1 VENKFFSAAKTL
13 SFKKYHSIYSG
24 YTSPHLEY
32 RLTMTQ
38 LQNPNPLAAPD
49 QADKS
54 LAPLPKGGN
63 SAADQVKVTAVTH
76 WTDKL
81 FSFQTN
87 RPPSFRFQSGEF
99 AMIGLA
105 DNDGKA
111 VTRAYS
117 IASPHWDDHLEFYS
131 IIVPD
136 GPLTSRLRHI
146 QIGDDIILRPKT
158 TGTLNLARL
167 RDGKRLY
174 LLATG
179 TGFAPFASL
188 IRDPETYER
197 FDEVILVHGCRAIA
211 EFEAI
216 ANLKFVEVG
225 EVQDTHAMMRV
236 DITWSNE
243 KSGAASLIVHNG
255 GDIRIDHPHHYSMV
269 LHEIAHALGVKHPF
283 KEDAGFPG
291 DPTEKLLPNSIASY
305 APDNIRVITQNDI
318 NVLQFLYGAP
328 GTNFEG
334 LQSIIDDLDVNLP
347 PDHPYLDIV

>member
-1 VENKFFSAAKTL
+1 
-13 SFKKYHSIYSG
+13 
-24 YTSPHLEY
+24 
-32 RLTMTQ
+32 MTQ
-38 LQNPNPLAAPD
+38 LQNPTPLAMPD

-54 LAPLPKGGN
+54 FASCPKGGN
-63 SAADQVKVTAVTH
+63 NAADQVKVTAVTH

-81 FSFQTN
+81 FSFQTD

-111 VTRAYS
+111 ITRAYS

-197 FDEVILVHGCRAIA
+197 FDAVILVHGCRTIA
-211 EFEAI
+211 ELGYSQKIVADSRAHPLIGKMVTAQLHYVPSVTRENFTQTGRITALLADGKLASSLSLPPLDADFDRIMICGSIGLNQDI
-216 ANLKFVEVG
+216 AAQLLAKNFQEGNL
-225 EVQDTHAMMRV
+225 
-236 DITWSNE
+236 S
-243 KSGAASLIVHNG
+243 S
-255 GDIRIDHPHHYSMV
+255 
-269 LHEIAHALGVKHPF
+269 
-283 KEDAGFPG
+283 PG
-291 DPTEKLLPNSIASY
+291 DY
-305 APDNIRVITQNDI
+305 VIERAFVGDGI
-318 NVLQFLYGAP
+318 
-328 GTNFEG
+328 
-334 LQSIIDDLDVNLP
+334 
-347 PDHPYLDIV
+347 

>member
-1 VENKFFSAAKTL
+1 
-13 SFKKYHSIYSG
+13 
-24 YTSPHLEY
+24 
-32 RLTMTQ
+32 MTQ
-38 LQNPNPLAAPD
+38 LQNPTSFAAPD
-49 QADKS
+49 QADRS
-54 LAPLPKGGN
+54 LASCPKGGN
-63 SAADQVKVTAVTH
+63 SAPGQVKVTAVTH

-87 RPPSFRFQSGEF
+87 RPLSFRFQSGEF

-111 VTRAYS
+111 ITRAYS

-197 FDEVILVHGCRAIA
+197 FDEVVLVHGCRTIA
-211 EFEAI
+211 ELGYSQKIVADSSAHPLIGEMVTAQLHYVPSVTRENFTQTGRITTPLADGKLANSLSLPPLDADFDRIMICGSIGLNQDI
-216 ANLKFVEVG
+216 AAQLLAKNFQEGNL
-225 EVQDTHAMMRV
+225 
-236 DITWSNE
+236 S
-243 KSGAASLIVHNG
+243 S
-255 GDIRIDHPHHYSMV
+255 
-269 LHEIAHALGVKHPF
+269 
-283 KEDAGFPG
+283 PG
-291 DPTEKLLPNSIASY
+291 DY
-305 APDNIRVITQNDI
+305 VIERAFVGDGI
-318 NVLQFLYGAP
+318 
-328 GTNFEG
+328 
-334 LQSIIDDLDVNLP
+334 
-347 PDHPYLDIV
+347 

>member
-1 VENKFFSAAKTL
+1 
-13 SFKKYHSIYSG
+13 
-24 YTSPHLEY
+24 
-32 RLTMTQ
+32 MTQ
-38 LQNPNPLAAPD
+38 LQNPTPLASPD

-54 LAPLPKGGN
+54 LASCPKGGN
-63 SAADQVKVTAVTH
+63 GAADQVKVTAVTH

-81 FSFQTN
+81 FSFQTD

-99 AMIGLA
+99 AMIGLT

-197 FDEVILVHGCRAIA
+197 FDEVILVHGCRTIA
-211 EFEAI
+211 ELGYSQKIVADSRAHPLIGEMVTAQLHYVPSVTRENFTQTGRITTLLADGKLASSLLLPPLDADFDRIMICGSIGLNQDI
-216 ANLKFVEVG
+216 AAQLLAKNFQEGNL
-225 EVQDTHAMMRV
+225 
-236 DITWSNE
+236 SN
-243 KSGAASLIVHNG
+243 
-255 GDIRIDHPHHYSMV
+255 
-269 LHEIAHALGVKHPF
+269 
-283 KEDAGFPG
+283 PG
-291 DPTEKLLPNSIASY
+291 DY
-305 APDNIRVITQNDI
+305 VIERAFVGVGI
-318 NVLQFLYGAP
+318 
-328 GTNFEG
+328 
-334 LQSIIDDLDVNLP
+334 
-347 PDHPYLDIV
+347 

>member
-1 VENKFFSAAKTL
+1 M
-13 SFKKYHSIYSG
+13 
-24 YTSPHLEY
+24 
-32 RLTMTQ
+32 TMTQ
-38 LQNPNPLAAPD
+38 FQNHSPLAAPD
-49 QADKS
+49 QVNKS
-54 LAPLPKGGN
+54 LASFSKGGN
-63 SAADQVKVTAVTH
+63 NATDQVKVTAVTH

-81 FSFQTN
+81 FSFQTD

-111 VTRAYS
+111 ITRAYS
-117 IASPHWDDHLEFYS
+117 IASPNWDDHLEFYS

-197 FDEVILVHGCRAIA
+197 FDEVILVHGCRTIA
-211 EFEAI
+211 ELGYSQKIGADSRAHPLI
-216 ANLKFVEVG
+216 G
-225 EVQDTHAMMRV
+225 EMVTAQLHYVPSVTRENFTQTGRITTLLADGKLASSLSLPLLDADFDRIMICGSIGLNQ
-236 DITWSNE
+236 DITAQLLAKNFQEGNLS
-243 KSGAASLIVHNG
+243 S
-255 GDIRIDHPHHYSMV
+255 
-269 LHEIAHALGVKHPF
+269 
-283 KEDAGFPG
+283 PG
-291 DPTEKLLPNSIASY
+291 DY
-305 APDNIRVITQNDI
+305 VIERAFVGDGI
-318 NVLQFLYGAP
+318 
-328 GTNFEG
+328 
-334 LQSIIDDLDVNLP
+334 
-347 PDHPYLDIV
+347 

>member
-1 VENKFFSAAKTL
+1 
-13 SFKKYHSIYSG
+13 
-24 YTSPHLEY
+24 
-32 RLTMTQ
+32 MTQ
-38 LQNPNPLAAPD
+38 LQNPTPLAAPD

-63 SAADQVKVTAVTH
+63 STADQVKVTAVTH

-111 VTRAYS
+111 ITRAYS
-117 IASPHWDDHLEFYS
+117 IASPHWDDYLEFYS

-136 GPLTSRLRHI
+136 GPLTLRLRHI

-197 FDEVILVHGCRAIA
+197 FDEVILVHGCRAITDLGYSQKIVA
-211 EFEAI
+211 DSRAHPLIGEMVTAQLHYVPSVTRENFTQTGRITTLLADGKLASTLALPPLDADFDRIMICGSIGLNQDI
-216 ANLKFVEVG
+216 AAQLLAKNFQEGNL
-225 EVQDTHAMMRV
+225 
-236 DITWSNE
+236 S
-243 KSGAASLIVHNG
+243 S
-255 GDIRIDHPHHYSMV
+255 
-269 LHEIAHALGVKHPF
+269 
-283 KEDAGFPG
+283 PG
-291 DPTEKLLPNSIASY
+291 DY
-305 APDNIRVITQNDI
+305 VIERAFVGDGI
-318 NVLQFLYGAP
+318 
-328 GTNFEG
+328 
-334 LQSIIDDLDVNLP
+334 
-347 PDHPYLDIV
+347 

>member
-1 VENKFFSAAKTL
+1 
-13 SFKKYHSIYSG
+13 
-24 YTSPHLEY
+24 
-32 RLTMTQ
+32 
-38 LQNPNPLAAPD
+38 
-49 QADKS
+49 
-54 LAPLPKGGN
+54 
-63 SAADQVKVTAVTH
+63 VTAVTH

-81 FSFQTN
+81 FSFQTD

-111 VTRAYS
+111 LTRAYS

-197 FDEVILVHGCRAIA
+197 FDEVILVHGCRTIA
-211 EFEAI
+211 ELGYSQKIVADSRAHPLIGEMVTAQLHYVPSVTRENFTLTGRITTLLADGKLANSLSLPPLDADFDRIMICGSIGLNQDIEAQLL
-216 ANLKFVEVG
+216 AKNFQEGNL
-225 EVQDTHAMMRV
+225 
-236 DITWSNE
+236 S
-243 KSGAASLIVHNG
+243 S
-255 GDIRIDHPHHYSMV
+255 
-269 LHEIAHALGVKHPF
+269 
-283 KEDAGFPG
+283 PG
-291 DPTEKLLPNSIASY
+291 DY
-305 APDNIRVITQNDI
+305 VIERAFVGDGI
-318 NVLQFLYGAP
+318 
-328 GTNFEG
+328 
-334 LQSIIDDLDVNLP
+334 
-347 PDHPYLDIV
+347 

>member
-1 VENKFFSAAKTL
+1 
-13 SFKKYHSIYSG
+13 
-24 YTSPHLEY
+24 
-32 RLTMTQ
+32 MTQ
-38 LQNPNPLAAPD
+38 LQNPTSFAAPD
-49 QADKS
+49 QADRS
-54 LAPLPKGGN
+54 LASCPKGGN
-63 SAADQVKVTAVTH
+63 SAPGQVKVTAVTH

-111 VTRAYS
+111 ITRAYS

-197 FDEVILVHGCRAIA
+197 FDEVILVHGCRTIA
-211 EFEAI
+211 ELGYSQKIVADSRARPLIGEMVTAQLHYVPSVTRENFTQTGRITTLLADGKLASSLSLPPLDADFDRIMICGSIGLNQDI
-216 ANLKFVEVG
+216 AAQLMAKNFQEGNL
-225 EVQDTHAMMRV
+225 
-236 DITWSNE
+236 S
-243 KSGAASLIVHNG
+243 S
-255 GDIRIDHPHHYSMV
+255 
-269 LHEIAHALGVKHPF
+269 
-283 KEDAGFPG
+283 PG
-291 DPTEKLLPNSIASY
+291 DY
-305 APDNIRVITQNDI
+305 VIERAFVGDGI
-318 NVLQFLYGAP
+318 
-328 GTNFEG
+328 
-334 LQSIIDDLDVNLP
+334 
-347 PDHPYLDIV
+347 

>member
-1 VENKFFSAAKTL
+1 
-13 SFKKYHSIYSG
+13 
-24 YTSPHLEY
+24 
-32 RLTMTQ
+32 MTQ
-38 LQNPNPLAAPD
+38 LQNPTPLAMPD

-54 LAPLPKGGN
+54 FASCPKGGN
-63 SAADQVKVTAVTH
+63 NAADQVKVTAVTH

-81 FSFQTN
+81 FSFQTD

-197 FDEVILVHGCRAIA
+197 FDEVILVHGCRTIA
-211 EFEAI
+211 ELGYSQKIVADSRAHPLIGEMVTAQLHYVPSVTRENFTQTGRITTLLADGKLASSLSLPPLDADFDRIMICGSIGLNQDI
-216 ANLKFVEVG
+216 AAQLMAKNFQEGNL
-225 EVQDTHAMMRV
+225 
-236 DITWSNE
+236 S
-243 KSGAASLIVHNG
+243 S
-255 GDIRIDHPHHYSMV
+255 
-269 LHEIAHALGVKHPF
+269 
-283 KEDAGFPG
+283 PG
-291 DPTEKLLPNSIASY
+291 DY
-305 APDNIRVITQNDI
+305 VIERAFVGDGI
-318 NVLQFLYGAP
+318 
-328 GTNFEG
+328 
-334 LQSIIDDLDVNLP
+334 
-347 PDHPYLDIV
+347 

>member
-1 VENKFFSAAKTL
+1 
-13 SFKKYHSIYSG
+13 
-24 YTSPHLEY
+24 
-32 RLTMTQ
+32 MTQ
-38 LQNPNPLAAPD
+38 LQNPTPLAMPD

-54 LAPLPKGGN
+54 FASCPKGGN
-63 SAADQVKVTAVTH
+63 NAADQVKVTAVTH

-81 FSFQTN
+81 FSFQTD

-111 VTRAYS
+111 ITRAYS

-197 FDEVILVHGCRAIA
+197 FDEVILVHGCRTIA
-211 EFEAI
+211 ELGYSQKIVADSRAHPLIGEMVTAQLHYVPSVTRENFTQTGRITTLLADGKLASSLSLPPLDADFDRIMICGSIGLNQDI
-216 ANLKFVEVG
+216 AAQLMAKNFQEGNL
-225 EVQDTHAMMRV
+225 
-236 DITWSNE
+236 S
-243 KSGAASLIVHNG
+243 S
-255 GDIRIDHPHHYSMV
+255 
-269 LHEIAHALGVKHPF
+269 
-283 KEDAGFPG
+283 PG
-291 DPTEKLLPNSIASY
+291 DY
-305 APDNIRVITQNDI
+305 VIERAFVGDGI
-318 NVLQFLYGAP
+318 
-328 GTNFEG
+328 
-334 LQSIIDDLDVNLP
+334 
-347 PDHPYLDIV
+347 

>member
-1 VENKFFSAAKTL
+1 
-13 SFKKYHSIYSG
+13 
-24 YTSPHLEY
+24 
-32 RLTMTQ
+32 MTQ
-38 LQNPNPLAAPD
+38 LQNPTPLAMPD

-54 LAPLPKGGN
+54 FASCPKGGN
-63 SAADQVKVTAVTH
+63 NAADQVKVTAVTH

-81 FSFQTN
+81 FSFQTD

-111 VTRAYS
+111 ITRAYS
-117 IASPHWDDHLEFYS
+117 IASPHWDDYLEFYS

-197 FDEVILVHGCRAIA
+197 FDEVVLVHGCRTIA
-211 EFEAI
+211 ELGYSQKIVADSRAHPLIGEMVTAQLHYVPSVTRENFTQTGRITTLLADGKLASSLSLPPLDANFDRIMICGSIGLNQDI
-216 ANLKFVEVG
+216 AAQLLAKSFQEGNL
-225 EVQDTHAMMRV
+225 
-236 DITWSNE
+236 S
-243 KSGAASLIVHNG
+243 S
-255 GDIRIDHPHHYSMV
+255 
-269 LHEIAHALGVKHPF
+269 
-283 KEDAGFPG
+283 PG
-291 DPTEKLLPNSIASY
+291 DY
-305 APDNIRVITQNDI
+305 VIERAFVGDGI
-318 NVLQFLYGAP
+318 
-328 GTNFEG
+328 
-334 LQSIIDDLDVNLP
+334 
-347 PDHPYLDIV
+347 

>member
-1 VENKFFSAAKTL
+1 
-13 SFKKYHSIYSG
+13 
-24 YTSPHLEY
+24 
-32 RLTMTQ
+32 M
-38 LQNPNPLAAPD
+38 PN

-54 LAPLPKGGN
+54 LALFSKGGT
-63 SAADQVKVTAVTH
+63 SAPDQVKVTAVTH

-81 FSFQTN
+81 FSFQTD

-111 VTRAYS
+111 LTRAYS

-197 FDEVILVHGCRAIA
+197 FEQVILVHGCRTIA
-211 EFEAI
+211 ELGYSQKIVADSRAHPLIGEMVTAQLHYVPSVTRENFTLTGRITTLLADGKLANSLSLPPLDADFDRIMICGSIGLNQDIEAQLL
-216 ANLKFVEVG
+216 AKNFQEGNL
-225 EVQDTHAMMRV
+225 
-236 DITWSNE
+236 S
-243 KSGAASLIVHNG
+243 S
-255 GDIRIDHPHHYSMV
+255 
-269 LHEIAHALGVKHPF
+269 
-283 KEDAGFPG
+283 PG
-291 DPTEKLLPNSIASY
+291 DY
-305 APDNIRVITQNDI
+305 VIERAFVGDGI
-318 NVLQFLYGAP
+318 
-328 GTNFEG
+328 
-334 LQSIIDDLDVNLP
+334 
-347 PDHPYLDIV
+347 

>member
-1 VENKFFSAAKTL
+1 
-13 SFKKYHSIYSG
+13 
-24 YTSPHLEY
+24 
-32 RLTMTQ
+32 MTQ
-38 LQNPNPLAAPD
+38 LQNPTPLAMPD

-54 LAPLPKGGN
+54 FASCPKGGN
-63 SAADQVKVTAVTH
+63 NAADQVKVTAVTH

-81 FSFQTN
+81 FSFQTD

-111 VTRAYS
+111 ITRAYS

-197 FDEVILVHGCRAIA
+197 FDEVILVHGCRTIA
-211 EFEAI
+211 ELGYSQKIVADSRAHPLIGEMVTAQLHYVPSVTRENFTQTGRITTLLADGKLASSLSLPPLDADFDRIMICGSIGLNQDI
-216 ANLKFVEVG
+216 AAQLLAKNFQEGNL
-225 EVQDTHAMMRV
+225 
-236 DITWSNE
+236 S
-243 KSGAASLIVHNG
+243 S
-255 GDIRIDHPHHYSMV
+255 
-269 LHEIAHALGVKHPF
+269 
-283 KEDAGFPG
+283 PG
-291 DPTEKLLPNSIASY
+291 DY
-305 APDNIRVITQNDI
+305 VIERAFVGDGI
-318 NVLQFLYGAP
+318 
-328 GTNFEG
+328 
-334 LQSIIDDLDVNLP
+334 
-347 PDHPYLDIV
+347 

>member
-1 VENKFFSAAKTL
+1 M
-13 SFKKYHSIYSG
+13 I
-24 YTSPHLEY
+24 
-32 RLTMTQ
+32 MTQ
-38 LQNPNPLAAPD
+38 LQNPTPLDMPN

-54 LAPLPKGGN
+54 LALFSKGGT
-63 SAADQVKVTAVTH
+63 SAPDQVKVTAVTH

-81 FSFQTN
+81 FSFQTD

-111 VTRAYS
+111 LTRAYS

-197 FDEVILVHGCRAIA
+197 FEQVILVHGCRTIA
-211 EFEAI
+211 ELGYSQKIVADSRAHPLIGEMVTAQLHYVPSVTRENFTLTGRITTLLADGKLANSLSLPPLDADFDRIMICGSIGLNQDIEAQLL
-216 ANLKFVEVG
+216 AKNFQEGNL
-225 EVQDTHAMMRV
+225 
-236 DITWSNE
+236 S
-243 KSGAASLIVHNG
+243 S
-255 GDIRIDHPHHYSMV
+255 
-269 LHEIAHALGVKHPF
+269 
-283 KEDAGFPG
+283 PG
-291 DPTEKLLPNSIASY
+291 DY
-305 APDNIRVITQNDI
+305 VIERAFVGDGI
-318 NVLQFLYGAP
+318 
-328 GTNFEG
+328 
-334 LQSIIDDLDVNLP
+334 
-347 PDHPYLDIV
+347 

>member
-1 VENKFFSAAKTL
+1 
-13 SFKKYHSIYSG
+13 
-24 YTSPHLEY
+24 
-32 RLTMTQ
+32 MTQ
-38 LQNPNPLAAPD
+38 LQNPTPLAMPD

-54 LAPLPKGGN
+54 FASCPKGGN
-63 SAADQVKVTAVTH
+63 NAADQVKVTAVTH

-81 FSFQTN
+81 FSFQTD

-111 VTRAYS
+111 ITRAYS
-117 IASPHWDDHLEFYS
+117 IASPHWDDYLEFYS

-197 FDEVILVHGCRAIA
+197 FDEVVLVHGCRTIA
-211 EFEAI
+211 ELGYSQKIVADSRAHPLI
-216 ANLKFVEVG
+216 G
-225 EVQDTHAMMRV
+225 EMVTAQLHYVPSVTRENFTQTGR
-236 DITWSNE
+236 ITTLLADG
-243 KSGAASLIVHNG
+243 KLASSL
-255 GDIRIDHPHHYSMV
+255 S
-269 LHEIAHALGVKHPF
+269 
-283 KEDAGFPG
+283 
-291 DPTEKLLPNSIASY
+291 
-305 APDNIRVITQNDI
+305 
-318 NVLQFLYGAP
+318 
-328 GTNFEG
+328 
-334 LQSIIDDLDVNLP
+334 LP
-347 PDHPYLDIV
+347 PLDANFDRIVICGSIGLNQDIAAQLLAKGFQEGNLSSLGDYVIERAFVGDGI

>member
-1 VENKFFSAAKTL
+1 
-13 SFKKYHSIYSG
+13 
-24 YTSPHLEY
+24 
-32 RLTMTQ
+32 MTQ
-38 LQNPNPLAAPD
+38 LQNPTPLAMPD

-54 LAPLPKGGN
+54 FASCPKGGN
-63 SAADQVKVTAVTH
+63 NAADQVKVTAVTH

-81 FSFQTN
+81 FSFQTD

-111 VTRAYS
+111 ITRAYS
-117 IASPHWDDHLEFYS
+117 IASPHWDDYLEFYS

-197 FDEVILVHGCRAIA
+197 FDEVVLVHGCRTIA
-211 EFEAI
+211 ELGYSQKIVADSRAHPLIGEMVTAQLHYVPSVTRENFTQTGRITTLLADGKLASSLSLPPLDADFDRIMICGSIGLNQDI
-216 ANLKFVEVG
+216 AAQLMAKNFQEGNL
-225 EVQDTHAMMRV
+225 
-236 DITWSNE
+236 S
-243 KSGAASLIVHNG
+243 S
-255 GDIRIDHPHHYSMV
+255 
-269 LHEIAHALGVKHPF
+269 
-283 KEDAGFPG
+283 PG
-291 DPTEKLLPNSIASY
+291 DY
-305 APDNIRVITQNDI
+305 VIERAFVGDGI
-318 NVLQFLYGAP
+318 
-328 GTNFEG
+328 
-334 LQSIIDDLDVNLP
+334 
-347 PDHPYLDIV
+347 

>member
-1 VENKFFSAAKTL
+1 
-13 SFKKYHSIYSG
+13 
-24 YTSPHLEY
+24 
-32 RLTMTQ
+32 MTQ
-38 LQNPNPLAAPD
+38 LQNPTPLAMPD

-54 LAPLPKGGN
+54 FASFPKGGN
-63 SAADQVKVTAVTH
+63 NAADQVKVTAVTH

-81 FSFQTN
+81 FSFQTD

-111 VTRAYS
+111 ITRAYS
-117 IASPHWDDHLEFYS
+117 IASPHWDDYLEFYS

-197 FDEVILVHGCRAIA
+197 FDEVVLVHGCRTIA
-211 EFEAI
+211 ELGYSQKIVADSRAHPLI
-216 ANLKFVEVG
+216 G
-225 EVQDTHAMMRV
+225 EMVTAQLHYVPSVTRENFTQTGR
-236 DITWSNE
+236 ITTLLADG
-243 KSGAASLIVHNG
+243 KLASSL
-255 GDIRIDHPHHYSMV
+255 S
-269 LHEIAHALGVKHPF
+269 
-283 KEDAGFPG
+283 
-291 DPTEKLLPNSIASY
+291 
-305 APDNIRVITQNDI
+305 
-318 NVLQFLYGAP
+318 
-328 GTNFEG
+328 
-334 LQSIIDDLDVNLP
+334 LP
-347 PDHPYLDIV
+347 PLDANFDRIVICGSIGLNQDIAAQLLAKGFQEGNLSSLGDYVIERAFVGDGI

>member
-1 VENKFFSAAKTL
+1 
-13 SFKKYHSIYSG
+13 
-24 YTSPHLEY
+24 
-32 RLTMTQ
+32 MTH
-38 LQNPNPLAAPD
+38 LQNPTPLAMPD

-54 LAPLPKGGN
+54 FASCPKGGN
-63 SAADQVKVTAVTH
+63 NAADQVKVTAVTH

-81 FSFQTN
+81 FSFQTD

-111 VTRAYS
+111 LTRAYS

-197 FDEVILVHGCRAIA
+197 FEQVILVHGCRTIA
-211 EFEAI
+211 ELGYSQKIVADSRAHPLIGEMVTAQLHYVPSVTRENFTLTGRITTLLADGKLANSLSLPPLDADFDRIMICGSIGLNQDIEAQLL
-216 ANLKFVEVG
+216 AKNFQEGNL
-225 EVQDTHAMMRV
+225 
-236 DITWSNE
+236 S
-243 KSGAASLIVHNG
+243 S
-255 GDIRIDHPHHYSMV
+255 
-269 LHEIAHALGVKHPF
+269 
-283 KEDAGFPG
+283 PG
-291 DPTEKLLPNSIASY
+291 DY
-305 APDNIRVITQNDI
+305 VIERAFVGDGI
-318 NVLQFLYGAP
+318 
-328 GTNFEG
+328 
-334 LQSIIDDLDVNLP
+334 
-347 PDHPYLDIV
+347 

>member
-1 VENKFFSAAKTL
+1 
-13 SFKKYHSIYSG
+13 
-24 YTSPHLEY
+24 
-32 RLTMTQ
+32 MTQ
-38 LQNPNPLAAPD
+38 LQNPTPLAAPD

-54 LAPLPKGGN
+54 LASCPKGGN
-63 SAADQVKVTAVTH
+63 GAADQVKVTAVTH

-111 VTRAYS
+111 ITRAYS

-197 FDEVILVHGCRAIA
+197 FDEVILVHGCRTIA
-211 EFEAI
+211 ELGYSQKIVADSRAHPLIGEMVTAQLHYVPSVTRENFTQTGRITTLLADGKLASSLSLPPLDLDSDRIMICGSIGLNQDI
-216 ANLKFVEVG
+216 AAQLLAKNFQEGNL
-225 EVQDTHAMMRV
+225 
-236 DITWSNE
+236 S
-243 KSGAASLIVHNG
+243 S
-255 GDIRIDHPHHYSMV
+255 
-269 LHEIAHALGVKHPF
+269 
-283 KEDAGFPG
+283 PG
-291 DPTEKLLPNSIASY
+291 DY
-305 APDNIRVITQNDI
+305 VIERAFVGDGI
-318 NVLQFLYGAP
+318 
-328 GTNFEG
+328 
-334 LQSIIDDLDVNLP
+334 
-347 PDHPYLDIV
+347 

>member
-1 VENKFFSAAKTL
+1 
-13 SFKKYHSIYSG
+13 
-24 YTSPHLEY
+24 
-32 RLTMTQ
+32 MTQ
-38 LQNPNPLAAPD
+38 LQNPTPLAMPN

-54 LAPLPKGGN
+54 LASFSKGAT
-63 SAADQVKVTAVTH
+63 SVPDQVKVTAVTH

-81 FSFQTN
+81 FSFQTD

-105 DNDGKA
+105 DNEGKA
-111 VTRAYS
+111 LTRAYS

-197 FDEVILVHGCRAIA
+197 FEQVILVHGCRTIA
-211 EFEAI
+211 ELGYSQKIVADSRAHPLIGEMVTAQLHYVPSVTREDFTLTGRITTLLADGKLANSLSLPPLDADFDRIMICGSIGLNQDIEAQLL
-216 ANLKFVEVG
+216 AKNFQEGNL
-225 EVQDTHAMMRV
+225 
-236 DITWSNE
+236 S
-243 KSGAASLIVHNG
+243 S
-255 GDIRIDHPHHYSMV
+255 
-269 LHEIAHALGVKHPF
+269 
-283 KEDAGFPG
+283 PG
-291 DPTEKLLPNSIASY
+291 DY
-305 APDNIRVITQNDI
+305 VIERAFVGDGI
-318 NVLQFLYGAP
+318 
-328 GTNFEG
+328 
-334 LQSIIDDLDVNLP
+334 
-347 PDHPYLDIV
+347 

>member
-1 VENKFFSAAKTL
+1 
-13 SFKKYHSIYSG
+13 
-24 YTSPHLEY
+24 
-32 RLTMTQ
+32 MTQ
-38 LQNPNPLAAPD
+38 LQNPTRLAAPD

-54 LAPLPKGGN
+54 HASCSKGGN
-63 SAADQVKVTAVTH
+63 NAPSRVKVTAVTH

-81 FSFQTN
+81 FSFQTE

-99 AMIGLA
+99 AMISLA

-111 VTRAYS
+111 ITRAYS

-136 GPLTSRLRHI
+136 GPLTSRLWHI

-197 FDEVILVHGCRAIA
+197 FEQVILVHGCRTIA
-211 EFEAI
+211 ELGYSQKIVADSRAHPLI
-216 ANLKFVEVG
+216 G
-225 EVQDTHAMMRV
+225 EMVTAQLHYVPSVTRENFTQIGR
-236 DITWSNE
+236 ITTLLADG
-243 KSGAASLIVHNG
+243 KLASTL
-255 GDIRIDHPHHYSMV
+255 
-269 LHEIAHALGVKHPF
+269 A
-283 KEDAGFPG
+283 
-291 DPTEKLLPNSIASY
+291 
-305 APDNIRVITQNDI
+305 
-318 NVLQFLYGAP
+318 
-328 GTNFEG
+328 
-334 LQSIIDDLDVNLP
+334 LP
-347 PDHPYLDIV
+347 PLDADFDRIMICGSIGLNQDIATQLLAKKFQEGNLSRPADYVIERAFVGDCI

>member
-1 VENKFFSAAKTL
+1 
-13 SFKKYHSIYSG
+13 
-24 YTSPHLEY
+24 
-32 RLTMTQ
+32 M
-38 LQNPNPLAAPD
+38 PD

-54 LAPLPKGGN
+54 LASYPKGGN
-63 SAADQVKVTAVTH
+63 NAADQVKVTAVTH

-81 FSFQTN
+81 FSFQTD

-111 VTRAYS
+111 ITRAYS
-117 IASPHWDDHLEFYS
+117 IASPHWDDYLEFYS

-197 FDEVILVHGCRAIA
+197 FDEVVLVHGCRTIA
-211 EFEAI
+211 ELGYSQKIVADSRAHPLI
-216 ANLKFVEVG
+216 G
-225 EVQDTHAMMRV
+225 EMVTAQLHYVPSVTRENFTQTGR
-236 DITWSNE
+236 ITTLLADG
-243 KSGAASLIVHNG
+243 KLASSL
-255 GDIRIDHPHHYSMV
+255 S
-269 LHEIAHALGVKHPF
+269 
-283 KEDAGFPG
+283 
-291 DPTEKLLPNSIASY
+291 
-305 APDNIRVITQNDI
+305 
-318 NVLQFLYGAP
+318 
-328 GTNFEG
+328 
-334 LQSIIDDLDVNLP
+334 LP
-347 PDHPYLDIV
+347 PLDANFDRIVICGSIGLNQDIAAQLLAKGFQEGNLSSLGDYVIERAFVGDGI

>member
-1 VENKFFSAAKTL
+1 LNDHDPASK
-13 SFKKYHSIYSG
+13 
-24 YTSPHLEY
+24 P
-32 RLTMTQ
+32 
-38 LQNPNPLAAPD
+38 PPLVAPD
-49 QADKS
+49 QVDKS
-54 LAPLPKGGN
+54 LASFSKGGN
-63 SAADQVKVTAVTH
+63 NATDQVKVTAVTH

-81 FSFQTN
+81 FSFQTD

-111 VTRAYS
+111 ITRAYS
-117 IASPHWDDHLEFYS
+117 IASPHWDDYLEFYS

-197 FDEVILVHGCRAIA
+197 FDEVILVHGCRTIA
-211 EFEAI
+211 ELGYSQKIVADSRAHPLIGEMVTAQLHYVPSLTRENFTQTGRITTLLADGKLANSLSLPPLDTDFDRIMICGSIGLNQDIEAQLL
-216 ANLKFVEVG
+216 AKNFQEGNL
-225 EVQDTHAMMRV
+225 
-236 DITWSNE
+236 S
-243 KSGAASLIVHNG
+243 S
-255 GDIRIDHPHHYSMV
+255 
-269 LHEIAHALGVKHPF
+269 
-283 KEDAGFPG
+283 PG
-291 DPTEKLLPNSIASY
+291 DY
-305 APDNIRVITQNDI
+305 VIERAFVGDGI
-318 NVLQFLYGAP
+318 
-328 GTNFEG
+328 
-334 LQSIIDDLDVNLP
+334 
-347 PDHPYLDIV
+347 